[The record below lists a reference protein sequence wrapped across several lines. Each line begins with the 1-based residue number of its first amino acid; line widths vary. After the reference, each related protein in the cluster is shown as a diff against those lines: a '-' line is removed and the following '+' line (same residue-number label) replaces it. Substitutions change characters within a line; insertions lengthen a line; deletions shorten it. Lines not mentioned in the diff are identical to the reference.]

1 MYERSLHMCTRV
13 YGERFLR
20 DMADAMDAAEHPS
33 QVELPIDMSD
43 VYPRFVHSQ
52 LE

>member
-1 MYERSLHMCTRV
+1 MYERSLRLCSKV

-20 DMADAMDAAEHPS
+20 DIADAMDAAEDPS

-43 VYPRFVHSQ
+43 VYPRFVYS
-52 LE
+52 